1 MSGVWKVII
10 PQGSRNYVLSPVAQ
24 GPVVTTY
31 LSEALATITLD
42 TTYAYLGCKNYK
54 IVGTLNNQGIALV
67 LSALSNNIHYV
78 TVRTYGAIADWDWS
92 LDNATFTAPTLLG
105 IEGSWYVYGIT
116 FPAAQATGST
126 HLYIHKLGNA
136 AFTWYLGHIQVESAV
151 YATTYTTPITGDIR
165 GFTSDGYKWEGS
177 AHASSSWRSS
187 QERSGGLEVDL
198 DTTYNFKVLYPNG
211 IGMPPIQHHIQGMA
225 LLPGALYQGHKV
237 LPRVID
243 LISGTKA
250 NTTTTVAT
258 ARKNFINAIKPD
270 RVVPEQPV
278 VFRYYGNANRPVEF
292 YAYYD
297 SGMEFQI
304 SSGVVDKP
312 SARFICYD
320 PFCYEVHTEA
330 KVLER
335 FATVA
340 DADYIVRKT
349 AGTWYNVSTEF
360 NNWVIDIIRGK
371 DGMIYIGGSFTN
383 VGAATGDN
391 IVRWNP
397 YKSTLISLTGGTGSG
412 TDLAVYKMA
421 RASNGDIYI
430 GGLFTAAGGIGATNN
445 IAYWDVSATEF
456 VTVGGGITAAGHKV
470 EALAFGLDGSLY
482 IGGSFHDQFDADG
495 DYITKWNG
503 TAYSSLGTG
512 MDNEVNDLVIA
523 PNGDLYATGLF
534 HLAGGVA
541 DTLHIARWGTN
552 DPTPA
557 WHPLGTGLDG
567 FGVSLAVNA
576 AGEIYVS
583 GTFDH
588 ADGVDCHNIAKW
600 NGKTFEPL
608 GSGINEQANVLV
620 FDKYDQLY
628 AGGFF
633 TIAGGV
639 STTDKIATWN
649 GSTWNHLD
657 IDLPGAPNILSVLPV
672 EDDIYIGYDTA
683 GSAIASYTNYVP
695 VANTG
700 SHTVYPVF
708 KIYRADDGT
717 SAKIKWLRNETT
729 KQTIRCDYD
738 LQKGETLTIDF
749 TPGDRSVTSDA
760 PTNPRGGPV
769 DVWRAVLRGSDLGT
783 FGMIGGTNYISV
795 YCAEVG
801 APTVTAWLEWR
812 TTHWAADTAV

>member
-10 PQGSRNYVLSPVAQ
+10 PESGRNYVLSPVAQ
-24 GPVVTTY
+24 GPVATTY
-31 LSEALATITLD
+31 ASEALATITLD
-42 TTYAYLGCKNYK
+42 ITCAYLGCKNYK

-78 TVRTYGAIADWDWS
+78 TVRTYGAVADWDWS

-320 PFCYEVHTEA
+320 PFCYETHTEA

-335 FATVA
+335 YSTVA
-340 DADYIVRKT
+340 NADYIVRK
-349 AGTWYNVSTEF
+349 ADGTWYNVSTDF
-360 NNWVIDIIRGK
+360 QHDVR
-371 DGMIYIGGSFTN
+371 
-383 VGAATGDN
+383 A
-391 IVRWNP
+391 IVRT
-397 YKSTLISLTGGTGSG
+397 K
-412 TDLAVYKMA
+412 
-421 RASNGDIYI
+421 
-430 GGLFTAAGGIGATNN
+430 AGN
-445 IAYWDVSATEF
+445 I
-456 VTVGGGITAAGHKV
+456 
-470 EALAFGLDGSLY
+470 Y
-482 IGGSFHDQFDADG
+482 IGGSFHDVGAATGDYLVRWNPFTSALSSVTGGSGSGTDNQVNTLLPAPNGHLYLGGVFHLAGGIANTVHIARWNGTEFVALGTGLPDDVYCMVAGNDGSIYIGGKFIDVTDGSG
-495 DYITKWNG
+495 DYITKWDG
-503 TAYSSLGTG
+503 AAFSSLGTG
-512 MDNEVNDLVIA
+512 MQPGGFTGYVYALACA
-523 PNGDLYATGLF
+523 PNGHIFAAGDFTT
-534 HLAGGVA
+534 AGGVA
-541 DTLHIARWGTN
+541 NTIYIAEWNGT
-552 DPTPA
+552 A
-557 WHPLGTGLDG
+557 WLPLGTGLDG
-567 FGVSLAVNA
+567 IGRALAVDSAGNVFVGGDFHNA
-576 AGEIYVS
+576 N
-583 GTFDH
+583 
-588 ADGVDCHNIAKW
+588 GVACNHIAKW
-600 NGKTFEPL
+600 NGRTFEPL
-608 GSGINEQANVLV
+608 GSGTDAPIWCMA
-620 FDKYDQLY
+620 FDKYDNLY
-628 AGGFF
+628 VGGFF
-633 TIAGGV
+633 DSAGG
-639 STTDKIATWN
+639 IATSDRIAKW
-649 GSTWNHLD
+649 GGTSWHHLD
-657 IDLPGAPNILSVLPV
+657 IDLPGAPYVLSILPV
-672 EDDIYIGYDTA
+672 DDDLYIGYDTA
-683 GSAIASYTNYVP
+683 GSAIASYNNYVP

-700 SHTVYPVF
+700 SHTTYPVF

-812 TTHWAADTAV
+812 TTHWAADTAA